1 MKKSIYYILILLIT
15 IISCEK
21 DDFCIE
27 ETTPKMIIRFYEDA
41 NPTTIKAVSKLTVW
55 ADGLDSIYTKKS
67 LDSISIPLNLY
78 EDFTKYLFASE
89 EQVDTVD
96 FNYELKDVFVSRS
109 CGYKSNF
116 ENLNVSGFS
125 SNWIKNISI
134 KQSIINHD
142 TTAHI
147 SIFH

>member
-1 MKKSIYYILILLIT
+1 MKKYIYYILTLCFIV
-15 IISCEK
+15 ISCEK
-21 DDFCIE
+21 DDFCVE
-27 ETTPKMIIRFYEDA
+27 DTTPKMVIRFYEDA

-55 ADGLDSIYTKKS
+55 ADGLDSIYTNQS
-67 LDSISIPLNLY
+67 LDSIAIPLNLY

-89 EQVDTVD
+89 EQIDTIN
-96 FNYELKDVFVSRS
+96 FTYELNDIFVSRS
-109 CGYKSNF
+109 CGYKTNF
-116 ENLNVSGFS
+116 ENVDTTAITK
-125 SNWIKNISI
+125 NWIKNISI

>member
-1 MKKSIYYILILLIT
+1 MKKSIYYILILLFT

-27 ETTPKMIIRFYEDA
+27 DTTPKMIIRFYEDA

-55 ADGLDSIYTKKS
+55 ADGLDSIYTNES

-89 EQVDTVD
+89 EKVDTVD
-96 FNYELKDVFVSRS
+96 INYELKDVFVSRS
-109 CGYKSNF
+109 CGFKSNF
-116 ENLNVSGFS
+116 ENLNVTGFT

>member
-1 MKKSIYYILILLIT
+1 MKKNIYYILALILT

-27 ETTPKMIIRFYEDA
+27 DTTPKMIIRFYEGA
-41 NPTTIKAVSKLTVW
+41 NPTSIKAVNSLTVW
-55 ADGLDSIYTKKS
+55 AEGLDSIYTNQS

-78 EDFTKYLFASE
+78 QDFTKYLFASE
-89 EQVDTVD
+89 VLIDTVD
-96 FNYELKDVFVSRS
+96 FNYELKDIFVSRS
-109 CGYKSNF
+109 CGYKTNF
-116 ENLNVSGFS
+116 ENLNTTDFS

>member
-116 ENLNVSGFS
+116 ENLNVTSFS